1 MNNSKTE
8 CPRIMNLIE
17 PRNANFPWI
26 MEANVFFFFGCF
38 FFLNCNNGLHE
49 SLILERCVATKTI
62 FKETTLSTIQ

>member
-1 MNNSKTE
+1 MSTHNELNLATQCEFPLDNGSK
-8 CPRIMNLIE
+8 R
-17 PRNANFPWI
+17 
-26 MEANVFFFFGCF
+26 FFFFGCF